1 MKKVLLGC
9 LLLAFLFCAACGQQ
23 KEETAVPMPAD
34 GGDEAQ
40 IRLDPNDPLNSYLD
54 LSQLDQATLAACTQT
69 LDITSEN
76 NGVTAT
82 LRSVVGDAMTLYLTV
97 DLTFPDSVDRLLS
110 LPSDSSDAMFRGF
123 SIDIA
128 KGTITD
134 PNQIA
139 ENSIFGLAS
148 TTSSGRELSENT
160 VRYLFSITYRE
171 PVLTPGREV
180 TLSLSNPYGETSTH
194 LFHWTVETQA
204 PVQEATLTDQEG
216 TVVGSGF
223 FSPFSACVTLQ
234 KGDALDP
241 DALLESTAL
250 LDASG
255 QPIPGFQLSGVEGD
269 PPLFLQF
276 LSYVPV
282 LPDQLHT
289 LQTGTCTAQI
299 HWTDSAS

>member
-1 MKKVLLGC
+1 MKKVLLAC

-23 KEETAVPMPAD
+23 KEETAVPMPAG

-82 LRSVVGDAMTLYLTV
+82 LRSVVGGCHDAVSDRGSHFFRTLWTSPLLPFQTPP
-97 DLTFPDSVDRLLS
+97 LPFMAARLLI
-110 LPSDSSDAMFRGF
+110 LPWRRPPESD
-123 SIDIA
+123 
-128 KGTITD
+128 
-134 PNQIA
+134 PL
-139 ENSIFGLAS
+139 ENTPDGIGQQ
-148 TTSSGRELSENT
+148 GIQLSENT
-160 VRYLFSITYRE
+160 VRYMLSITYRQ
-171 PVLTPGREV
+171 PVLTPGKEV

-204 PVQEATLTDQEG
+204 PRPGSYPDGPRGNHGGNWLLLSLLRLCHLTEG
-216 TVVGSGF
+216 
-223 FSPFSACVTLQ
+223 
-234 KGDALDP
+234 GDTLDP

-289 LQTGTCTAQI
+289 LQTGSCTAQI